1 MTIVFDMDGTIAN
14 LYAVPNWLEQLRAY
28 SPAPYANAEPMWDMN
43 LLAQILDELRLH
55 GVRIAICSWLSKEP
69 TKAYNKAVREAK
81 KQWLAKYGFPFDD
94 CHIISYGVNKWEYM
108 SKYIPE
114 DEVTYLVDDEAKNR
128 LFWDGKSID
137 PTQTDIID
145 WLGDLLNA
153 IA

>member
-14 LYAVPNWLEQLRAY
+14 LYAVPNWLEKLRAY
-28 SPAPYANAEPMWDMN
+28 SPDPYANAEPMWDMN
-43 LLAQILDELRLH
+43 LLAQVLDELRLH

-81 KQWLAKYGFPFDD
+81 KQWLARYGFPFDD
-94 CHIISYGVNKWEYM
+94 CHIIAYGVNKWEYM

-114 DEVTYLVDDEAKNR
+114 DEVAYLIDDEAYNR
-128 LFWDGKSID
+128 LCWADKTID
-137 PTQTDIID
+137 PTKTDIID